1 MKFFKFFRRFGA
13 VCCTAAL
20 MGSWAGAQAVQDF
33 TFIHVSDLHFPRDD
47 SAQTLRLLRGVGESE
62 VDLRAFGLTVP
73 APSFIVASGDLVEFS
88 GGNGWW
94 ESYINAFEGVNL
106 PVFHA
111 LGNHDNTWQ
120 AMANTLRGVGLASYY
135 SFDAYGCRFIVL
147 NSATYQDP
155 RPSFGEEQIVWLRKE
170 MEGVTPDTPVFLV
183 FHHPLEGR
191 EFSSSY
197 DWRRVLDVMRPYNVA
212 SIHVGHYHSVTAK
225 RKQAVDEVIGGSTFG
240 PNSGFAFVSVKD
252 DTLRVAYQR
261 IAMEAPEEKMLEKPL
276 FPAVRYPEI
285 SITKPA
291 SSDKE
296 TLPLSISATLTGRDN
311 ITSAT
316 FTINDKED
324 LSGALELKRDGGQW
338 TAEGLFA
345 GTLLPGSHFLTVEFK
360 SEGEDYSRSTQF
372 FVEPVGSPTVWRKY
386 LEAASKATP
395 VVHDGVV
402 YVGTNDGRFWALDAA
417 TGEVRWKAETRAE
430 ILTSALVHDGAVYF
444 GNGDGRLFAYSL
456 DGSKLWEF
464 KTGQAFYSTGVA
476 MGDRVIFAC
485 NDGHKYALDARTGR
499 LIWKN
504 GDPEYSIE
512 SPLFAWDGKVY
523 SGSWDQHIRCVD
535 ASTGE
540 LLWKEIG
547 EGSRIEAAKRYYS
560 PGDAMP
566 VVAGGKV
573 FAADRRYNLTILDA
587 KTGERLGTMEGVAAT
602 GLSEDGNFIYLRRT
616 TGNLVKMDT
625 DQNVIWE
632 VNAELNALPVA
643 PVEKHGVVFVA
654 SAQGKVSAVS
664 ARFGRILWQYQASP
678 QLFVMAGVG
687 SDGVNAYVPAFDGH
701 LTAIKTRQW

>member
-1 MKFFKFFRRFGA
+1 MRYFKFLRHIGA
-13 VCCTAAL
+13 VCCAVML

-47 SAQTLRLLRGVGESE
+47 SAQTLKLLRGVGESE

-106 PVFHA
+106 PVFQA

-120 AMANTLRGVGLASYY
+120 AMANTLRGVGQAPYY
-135 SFDAYGCRFIVL
+135 SFEAHGCKFVVL

-155 RPSFGEEQIVWLRKE
+155 RPSYGEEQLVWLRKE
-170 MEGVTPDTPVFLV
+170 MEGVSQDTPVFMV

-197 DWRRVLDVMRPYNVA
+197 DWRRVLDTMRPYNVVTA
-212 SIHVGHYHSVTAK
+212 HVGHYHSVTAN
-225 RKQAVDEVIGGSTFG
+225 RKQGVDEIIGGSTFG
-240 PNSGFAFVSVKD
+240 PNSGFAFISVKD
-252 DTLRVAYQR
+252 GVVRAAYQR
-261 IAMEAPEEKMLEKPL
+261 IAMDAPEEKMLEKPL
-276 FPAVRYPEI
+276 VPVVRYPEI
-285 SITKPA
+285 SIHKPA
-291 SSDKE
+291 ASGK
-296 TLPLSISATLTGRDN
+296 TMLPIEISATLSGRDD

-324 LSGALELKRDGGQW
+324 LSGALELTREEDLWVAAGQF
-338 TAEGLFA
+338 TGA
-345 GTLLPGSHFLTVEFK
+345 LLPGSHFLTVEFK
-360 SEGEDYSRSTQF
+360 SQGESYSRSTQF
-372 FVEPVGSPTVWRKY
+372 FIEPEGSPTVWRKY

-395 VVHDGVV
+395 IVNNGVV
-402 YVGTNDGRFWALDAA
+402 YIGTNDGRFWALDAA
-417 TGEVRWKAETRAE
+417 TGEVRWKVETRAE
-430 ILTSALVHDGAVYF
+430 ILTSALVYNGAVYF

-456 DGSKLWEF
+456 DGRKLWEF
-464 KTGQAFYSTGVA
+464 KADQALYSTGV
-476 MGDRVIFAC
+476 GLDDKVIFAC
-485 NDGHKYALDARTGR
+485 NDGHQYALDAKSGK
-499 LIWKN
+499 LLWKN
-504 GDPEYSIE
+504 SDPEYSIE
-512 SPLFAWDGKVY
+512 SPLFVWDGKVY
-523 SGSWDQHIRCVD
+523 SGSWDQYIRCVD
-535 ASTGE
+535 ASNGK

-587 KTGERLGTMEGVAAT
+587 VTGERLGTQEGVAAA
-602 GLSEDGNFIYLRRT
+602 GLSEDGQYIYLRKT
-616 TGNLVKMDT
+616 TGNLVKMDA

-632 VNAELNALPVA
+632 VEAELNALPIA
-643 PVEKHGVVFVA
+643 PVEKSGIVYVA